1 MSITSELLNAN
12 ISTLDDEELKVF
24 IKALTEEKDRRE
36 REKAEQDWNELV
48 KHIKNYLKRHKQIS
62 IESEFFIDDECDFS
76 IVNEIWMK

>member
-76 IVNEIWMK
+76 IMNEIWTK

>member
-76 IVNEIWMK
+76 IMNEIWMK